1 MKQSFA
7 STSLSWLYSSL
18 WLLLLLAPRSCAFCP
33 RLKSTIAI
41 RTCQFHNIH
50 RDDYDEYIPSKRGA
64 PQGGD
69 MAYIATNIQQ
79 QMNTYQAIR
88 QASSSSSSS
97 SLDSIHDVYV
107 CSKSSSPTTFW
118 YIGKIAMAG
127 VTLEDAMNRQW
138 NLLEEHSTRLRP
150 VELGRSFG
158 SLEYWVA
165 PADSEELC
173 RQGTVDLIPITI
185 MRSKD
190 TSAVPRKAVGFLCE
204 VVMNNGI
211 GFCLERQEDG
221 TTPTP
226 FQ

>member
-1 MKQSFA
+1 MP
-7 STSLSWLYSSL
+7 WLYFSL
-18 WLLLLLAPRSCAFCP
+18 WLNMSLVPISCAFRP
-33 RLKSTIAI
+33 LLKSTIVF
-41 RTCQFHNIH
+41 RTCRSNNIN
-50 RDDYDEYIPSKRGA
+50 RDDFDEYIPSKRGA

-69 MAYIATNIQQ
+69 MAYIATNIQR

-88 QASSSSSSS
+88 QASS

-107 CSKSSSPTTFW
+107 CSKSSNPMIFW

-127 VTLEDAMNRQW
+127 VTLEEAMNRQW
-138 NLLEEHSTRLRP
+138 NLLEEHATRLRP

-165 PADSEELC
+165 PGDSEDLC
-173 RQGTVDLIPITI
+173 RQGCVNLIPVTVI
-185 MRSKD
+185 RSKD
-190 TSAVPRKAVGFLCE
+190 SSAVPRKAVGFLCE

-211 GFCLERQEDG
+211 GFCLERQVDG
-221 TTPTP
+221 MVPTP